1 MACFPTYSWVL
12 AVIPTLFLLF
22 FNICVCVLDTAMSVC
37 VVNSELRTR
46 IDAMIMFEVYFPQPR
61 LSQCPVHQFMTIR
74 MRSVHFFRCDMT
86 GVPRRQERMHPAT
99 DDSTLDIMAWQS
111 CFSLVRGQKY

>member
-46 IDAMIMFEVYFPQPR
+46 IDVIIMFEVFPTT
-61 LSQCPVHQFMTIR
+61 SPVAMSCSPVYDNPDAIGT
-74 MRSVHFFRCDMT
+74 FFQ
-86 GVPRRQERMHPAT
+86 V
-99 DDSTLDIMAWQS
+99 
-111 CFSLVRGQKY
+111 